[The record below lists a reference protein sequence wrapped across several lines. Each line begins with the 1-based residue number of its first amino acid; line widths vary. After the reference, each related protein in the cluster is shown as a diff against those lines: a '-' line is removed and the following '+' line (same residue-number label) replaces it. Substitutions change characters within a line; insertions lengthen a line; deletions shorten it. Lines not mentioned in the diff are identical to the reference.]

1 MLVTNTNEL
10 RQSVNEIE
18 VYGMVKEADLT
29 AKSKVDNNGNKV
41 DYLTGKLTIWVSDEK
56 EVVVNAAYITKFNK
70 NGDVKKVYTTL
81 LDIANKKLPTMANLA
96 EFKQVQANKARQMYS
111 NDAQMLEQELAKI
124 EAMEAT
130 VVSIWGSD
138 SAFKSRLADNT
149 FWSSKD
155 EKIVEGTPKIDL
167 GFANVTVKTE
177 YNKADFF
184 CKGAI
189 EIFITGVVPV
199 EGKDETIVKGYSV
212 AYGSKVFPIE
222 VVAVAEE
229 GGFNFAD
236 MCASQLTAG
245 MTVTFFIDVVFG
257 KKVTKIER
265 GGFGKP
271 TISEKTTYYQRFET
285 LGGELTNDVKSYDEE
300 AVRQAVTVRKTTY
313 FSQLETDAKNRENQ
327 PKPQQQ
333 GFGGTGFGAGFGAPA
348 QAPQRPNP
356 SSLF

>member
-1 MLVTNTNEL
+1 MTNTNEL

-18 VYGMVKEADLT
+18 VHGMIKEADLQ
-29 AKSKVDNNGNKV
+29 AKSKVDNNGVKV
-41 DYLTGKLTIWVSDEK
+41 DYITGKMTIWISDER
-56 EVVVNAAYITKFNK
+56 EVTVNAAYITKFNK
-70 NGDVKKVYTTL
+70 NGDVKKVYQTL
-81 LDIANKKLPTMANLA
+81 LDIINKKLPTMANLA
-96 EFKQVQANKARQMYS
+96 EFKVAQANKVRQMYS
-111 NDAQMLEQELAKI
+111 NDAQLLEQELAKV

-149 FWSSKD
+149 FWSAKE

-167 GFANVTVKTE
+167 GFANVTVKTDYDKE
-177 YNKADFF
+177 NFH

-189 EIFITGVVPV
+189 EMYVTGIVPV

-212 AYGSKVFPIE
+212 AYGSKVFPVE

-229 GGFNFAD
+229 GGFNFAE
-236 MCASQLTAG
+236 MCESQLTPG
-245 MTVTFFIDVVFG
+245 MTVTFFVDVVFG

-271 TISEKTTYYQRFET
+271 TVSEKTTYYQRFET

-300 AVRQAVTVRKTTY
+300 LMRQAVTVRKTTY
-313 FSQLETDAKNRENQ
+313 FTQLEQDAKNRENKPQ
-327 PKPQQQ
+327 PQQQ
-333 GFGGTGFGAGFGAPA
+333 GFGGAGFGAGFGATP